1 MDELNLREVI
11 ETVIKGKWIISII
24 TVVCMVLSIMISSFF
39 LKPVYEAQTML
50 MISPI
55 LNAELQNKDNNT
67 FSHLV
72 GTLSQYPQMT
82 IDTYREQVK
91 APYILQYIREQ
102 KFGEGKSLKSIADM
116 ISVNAIKNTN
126 LINISVKS
134 NSAEEASTIANLVS
148 KKFTEFVSET
158 NKKQAENSAQF
169 IKEQMEKEEKNLKE
183 SSENLKDF
191 LSKPRGPEELK
202 LELESKLEQLTE
214 FKTKITQMKIDE
226 EATSASLLHGKELLK
241 NTPVKL
247 VTNKSII
254 SDELLSDIIKE
265 DTNLNTKALA
275 NIKLS
280 DEQINNIYTTLSNN
294 VNALEIQFATLTSQ
308 RKNMEQQIE
317 TRQLE
322 IEVLQAE
329 LAQKQQ
335 EFDIINHE
343 VELIKQTYDAYQQKY
358 KESMIKQS
366 AEIGKSSIVVVSEAI
381 PPLLPIGPRKL
392 FNLALSLAIGL
403 AIGFVV
409 VFLKEYFSSSS
420 IKDGETLSV

>member
-1 MDELNLREVI
+1 MDELNLREII
-11 ETVIKGKWIISII
+11 EVAIKGKRIISVI
-24 TVVCMVLSIMISSFF
+24 TVVCMVLSIIISLFI

-67 FSHLV
+67 FSDLV

-82 IDTYREQVK
+82 VDTYREQVK
-91 APYILQYIREQ
+91 APVILQYIREQ
-102 KFGEGKSLKSIADM
+102 KYNKDKSLKSIADM

-134 NSAEEASTIANLVS
+134 NNAEEAAAIANLVS

-158 NKKQAENSAQF
+158 NKKQAENSAKF
-169 IKEQMEKEEKNLKE
+169 IKDQMNKEEYNLNE
-183 SSENLKDF
+183 ASEKLKDF

-202 LELESKLEQLTE
+202 LELESKLQQLTE

-226 EATSASLLHGKELLK
+226 EATRASLLHGKELLK

-247 VTNKSII
+247 VTNKSVIN
-254 SDELLSDIIKE
+254 DELLSDIIKE
-265 DTNLNTKALA
+265 NTNLSTKALA

-280 DEQINNIYTTLSNN
+280 DEEINIIYTTLSNV
-294 VNALEIQFATLTSQ
+294 VNELEIQFATFTSQ

-317 TRQLE
+317 TRQSE

-381 PPLLPIGPRKL
+381 PPLLPIGPRKV
-392 FNLALSLAIGL
+392 FNLALSVAIGL

-409 VFLKEYFSSSS
+409 VFLKEYFISGNT
-420 IKDGETLSV
+420 KDGKTLSV